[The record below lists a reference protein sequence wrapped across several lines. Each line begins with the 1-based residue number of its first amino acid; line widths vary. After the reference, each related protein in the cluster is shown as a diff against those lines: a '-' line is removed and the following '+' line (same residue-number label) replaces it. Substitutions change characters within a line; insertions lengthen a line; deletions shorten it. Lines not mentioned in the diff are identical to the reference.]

1 MWRSSLSLLALLAA
15 LCAPAALAG
24 ASEEVSQRAHSM
36 AREVMSPF
44 CPGRTLAD
52 CPSPDAAALRGQIR
66 TMLEDGVS
74 EEQVRTQLREQYG
87 DVVVGVPRSAVGWV
101 LPGVLLA
108 LGVGV
113 LIYAL
118 RRLSASPETAA
129 APVDAEL
136 EAELDADLQSRGL

>member
-1 MWRSSLSLLALLAA
+1 MWRSSLSLLAVLVA
-15 LCAPAALAG
+15 LCTPAAAAG
-24 ASEEVSQRAHSM
+24 ASEEVAQRAHSM
-36 AREVMSPF
+36 ARDVMSPF

-52 CPSPDAAALRGQIR
+52 CPSPDAAALREQIR
-66 TMLEDGVS
+66 AMLQDGVS
-74 EEQVRTQLREQYG
+74 EERVRSQLREQYG
-87 DVVVGVPRSAVGWV
+87 DIVVGVPRGAVGWA

-118 RRLSASPETAA
+118 RRLSASPETAP
-129 APVDAEL
+129 APVNAAL